1 MARGL
6 SESAVCAVF
15 EDRCIVHSRPGDLSS
30 RLESSPLFFVVLRV
44 PPPNVMFYRFR
55 RMSLAFWPFFTKP
68 LHVRFSRFPRFCRTS
83 LAFCLFLAKTAK
95 NAWDVP
101 PKLSRGVAPGRGV
114 GEGVECVT
122 CLENEQNARDIH
134 QNRDK
139 IWVGGLSSRL
149 EPSCVLLF
157 ILEHLGRPVFHC
169 FSYFTMG
176 FFTF

>member
-1 MARGL
+1 
-6 SESAVCAVF
+6 
-15 EDRCIVHSRPGDLSS
+15 
-30 RLESSPLFFVVLRV
+30 
-44 PPPNVMFYRFR
+44 MFYRFR

-68 LHVRFSRFPRFCRTS
+68 LHVRFSRCSP
-83 LAFCLFLAKTAK
+83 FLSDVPSVLLVFSKNGK

-122 CLENEQNARDIH
+122 CLENEQNAKDIH

-149 EPSCVLLF
+149 ETSCVRLF
-157 ILEHLGRPVFHC
+157 ILEHLGRPVFPRFC
-169 FSYFTMG
+169 RTSLAFCLFLTKTAKTRGTSLQNRPVG
-176 FFTF
+176 